1 MAELTKDADKML
13 CCLYKEYLQRIK
25 FGSSKTSSRRFKMEY
40 TKSDDILS
48 QWHDDDICTTRNELK
63 RNGLLKVQIS
73 GNFELTDNAIS
84 YMENRFKSGIAEVT
98 KYIADFVSDIATS
111 LIH

>member
-1 MAELTKDADKML
+1 MIELTKDADKML

-25 FGSSKTSSRRFKMEY
+25 YGNSKSSSRFFKMEY
-40 TKSDDILS
+40 TKSDSILS
-48 QWHDDDICTTRNELK
+48 QWHHDDVCATRNELK
-63 RNGLLKVQIS
+63 NNGLLKVQIS

-98 KYIADFVSDIATS
+98 KHLANLVAEIAVNRI
-111 LIH
+111 I